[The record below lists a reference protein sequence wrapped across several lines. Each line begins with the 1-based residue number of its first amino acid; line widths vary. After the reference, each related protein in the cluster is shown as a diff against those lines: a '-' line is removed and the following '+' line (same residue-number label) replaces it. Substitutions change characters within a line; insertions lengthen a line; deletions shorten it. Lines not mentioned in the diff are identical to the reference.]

1 MFADARV
8 VVVVPAFEEEA
19 RIAQVLRTLPAWIDH
34 VVVVDDASRDR
45 TAEMA
50 KAVAD
55 PRIIV
60 LSHSEN
66 RGVGAAIVTGYRHAL
81 TLTHAAR
88 DVLVVMAGDGQMD
101 PADLPVVVG
110 PIARGDAGYVK
121 GERFSAPDIRSVMPT
136 GRRLGGLVFS
146 FLTSLAIGVSIH
158 DSQCGYTALARGACE
173 ALALDALWP
182 RYGYPND
189 LLAQLAQRRI
199 PIAEVPVRPIYAGEE
214 SKLRLWHLPRI
225 VRIIARS
232 AWKVRVEGAAAGAEA
247 AGATR

>member
-1 MFADARV
+1 MFADAHV

-19 RIAQVLRTLPAWIDH
+19 RIAAVLRTIPAWIDH

-45 TAEMA
+45 TAEEA
-50 KAVAD
+50 KSVAD
-55 PRIIV
+55 PRV
-60 LSHSEN
+60 AVVSHSEN

-81 TLTHAAR
+81 TLTHGER
-88 DVLVVMAGDGQMD
+88 DVFVVMAGDGQMD
-101 PADLPVVVG
+101 PTDLPVVVG

-121 GERFSAPDIRSVMPT
+121 GERFSAPDVRCVMPT
-136 GRRLGGLVFS
+136 ARRWGGRVFS
-146 FLTSLAIGVSIH
+146 LLTSLAIGVPIN
-158 DSQCGYTALARGACE
+158 DSQCGYTALARRACE

-189 LLAQLAQRRI
+189 LLAQLAVRGI

-214 SKLRLWHLPRI
+214 SKLRIWHLPRI

-232 AWKVRVEGAAAGAEA
+232 AWTVRVSGSGDI
-247 AGATR
+247 TR